1 MIIWLGD
8 LLVKSRLALGS
19 PGFRSVVCHHAKI
32 ALYTR
37 PDQTRLKECPDWKA
51 EWLVQPV
58 FCIVDTGSCS
68 FFLLTS
74 TWRSRWQTH
83 QTQADQTCGGNG
95 NILTKLTTTNSL
107 SLIISHKRS
116 SSDHPRSRLA
126 CLRRGPSQLKP
137 VHRCSWRSPS
147 CSGWCLDWSRESR
160 FHKMA

>member
-1 MIIWLGD
+1 MAFYNYIGAHF
-8 LLVKSRLALGS
+8 LLVFCVRYYLT
-19 PGFRSVVCHHAKI
+19 CKI
-32 ALYTR
+32 APYKNCLTFWEWKE
-37 PDQTRLKECPDWKA
+37 TIAEECPDWKA
-51 EWLVQPV
+51 ELLVQPV

-68 FFLLTS
+68 FYLLTS
-74 TWRSRWQTH
+74 TWHSRWQTH

-137 VHRCSWRSPS
+137 AHRCSWRSPS